1 VCWAALSAGDL
12 GWGPLDGG
20 SPSGN
25 FSHPSQWGSLGDP
38 GWDTERLT
46 SRYGSAVLRPITP
59 RRQAPTRHRPHLA
72 PPYATPNPFCL
83 PRLHDKPQ
91 SQRQRNR
98 EGQREEE
105 WGLPPPR
112 CQPLARSSGPGPSAE
127 QLGRNLVPSNARLA
141 PAPFPGRG
149 QTRYPREQGSVPV
162 SRSRAPQNT
171 PQNQPQI
178 FPLPSYP
185 RWGKE
190 KGCAQHRDA
199 ALETLNDRGEMGR
212 NRQRG

>member
-91 SQRQRNR
+91 SQRQRNW

-105 WGLPPPR
+105 RGLPPPLLGAWAISR
-112 CQPLARSSGPGPSAE
+112 TTGTEPGPQQRAPCSRALPWPGSNPLPTRAGLRPGE
-127 QLGRNLVPSNARLA
+127 Q
-141 PAPFPGRG
+141 
-149 QTRYPREQGSVPV
+149 EQGSPKHP
-162 SRSRAPQNT
+162 SKSTPNLPPPQLS
-171 PQNQPQI
+171 PAGQGEGLCP
-178 FPLPSYP
+178 
-185 RWGKE
+185 
-190 KGCAQHRDA
+190 AQGRGVRDS
-199 ALETLNDRGEMGR
+199 
-212 NRQRG
+212 Q